1 LTCWDT
7 APLVSTTVPLVHS
20 IIPTKNEELHIAR
33 CVESLLPLGPVLVV
47 DSGSTDDTVAIADRC
62 GARVV
67 HRDWTGHSDQK
78 NWALGQLDPSAQW
91 VIFVDADE
99 YLLPVDRERVVADVA
114 SNRADGYYL
123 ARRFFFLG
131 RRLDHAHWYPDY
143 QLRLFRAGLGRFE
156 DRLVHEHLS
165 VDGEVQASSAELMH
179 ENLNGISAYME
190 RLNRYSDLE
199 AQEQA
204 GPSAGHKPGR
214 LLGSWIERRRALKNI
229 WLKLPARSLVRFFWL
244 LLVRRAFLDGRPGI
258 IFSAL
263 VGVHD
268 FLTESK
274 ALERRLGC
282 APEDVRA
289 RVLGSGRAPE

>member
-1 LTCWDT
+1 
-7 APLVSTTVPLVHS
+7 VSTTVPPVHS
-20 IIPTKNEELHIAR
+20 IVPTKNEELHIAR

-47 DSGSTDDTVAIADRC
+47 DSGSTDGTVSIAERC
-62 GARVV
+62 GARVL

-78 NWALGQLDPSAQW
+78 NWALEQLDASAQW

-99 YLLPVDRERVVADVA
+99 YLLPVDRERVVADVV
-114 SNRADGYYL
+114 SNRAEGYYL

-131 RRLDHAHWYPDY
+131 RRLDHAHWYPDF

-165 VDGEVQASSAELMH
+165 VEGQVQESSAELMH
-179 ENLNGISAYME
+179 ENLNGISAYMD

-199 AQEQA
+199 AREQTA
-204 GPSAGHKPGR
+204 PSAGRKTGR
-214 LLGSWIERRRALKNI
+214 LVGSWIERRRALKNI
-229 WLKLPARSLVRFFWL
+229 WLRLPARSLVRFFWL
-244 LLVRRAFLDGRPGI
+244 LFVRRAFLDGRPGV
-258 IFSAL
+258 IFCAL

-274 ALERRLGC
+274 VLERRLGY

-289 RVLGSGRAPE
+289 RTLGSDRPRE